1 MIVIMKLGKLLSTV
15 CILLMISTVA
25 FADYEWAEAGVSYC
39 TSNGIMQGMGNGDL
53 NLGGKLT
60 KSQMAKMLGVAFN
73 VSGNDA
79 MAVSNVSKS
88 HWSYEYVRKFQN
100 CIVKK
105 SSFYPDE
112 DVTRE
117 EFTASLVLASGK
129 NKGWVLNSTILEDN
143 FSDSSQVDTDYKSL
157 VIVAVERGYMMGDS
171 GILRPKDNLTRAEA
185 ATLIYRVIAAAK
197 GEITLQLGIEKT
209 ETPLIGSPEVT
220 VEQAQNWA
228 KAKGAHQR
236 FIDIAPTY
244 WKYGELTGIRPDI
257 LYAQAAKET
266 GYGKY
271 GGRVLPEMNNWAGI
285 KTAKATGDET
295 YDHET
300 FATPDDGV
308 RGHFNHMCAYVG
320 LEPIGEPHGR
330 YYSVKS
336 IAWAGSVKYAE
347 ELGGKWCPD
356 LYYGYSVLRKYVNVM
371 KQY

>member
-1 MIVIMKLGKLLSTV
+1 MKLCKITAVLCVLLAIGAS
-15 CILLMISTVA
+15 SY
-25 FADYEWAEAGVSYC
+25 ADYEWANEGVNYC
-39 TSNGIMQGMGNGDL
+39 TSNGIMQGMGDGDL

-73 VSGNDA
+73 VSSGDG
-79 MAVSNVSKS
+79 MKVSKVSTS
-88 HWSYEYVRKFQN
+88 HWSYEYVRNFQN

-105 SSFYPDE
+105 NEFYPDE
-112 DVTRE
+112 NVTRE

-129 NKGWVLNSTILEDN
+129 NKGWVLNSSILSDN
-143 FSDSSQVDTDYKSL
+143 FSDAANVDEDYKSL
-157 VIVAVERGYMMGDS
+157 VIVAVERGYMMGDN
-171 GILRPKDNLTRAEA
+171 GALRPKDNLTRAEA
-185 ATLIYRVIAAAK
+185 ATLIYRVKAAAEGK
-197 GEITLQLGIEKT
+197 ITLELGISKT
-209 ETPLIGSPEVT
+209 ETPLLGAAQVT
-220 VEQAQNWA
+220 VEQAQAWA

-295 YDHET
+295 YDHEI

-320 LEPIGEPHGR
+320 LEPIGEVHGR
-330 YYSVKS
+330 YKSVKS
-336 IAWAGSVKYAE
+336 IAWAGTVKYVE

-356 LYYGYSVLRKYVNVM
+356 LYYGYSVLRKFADVM